1 VTEASEIRTKE
12 APMSD
17 HLPEHVHT
25 DEPTRE
31 PSTSW
36 TGYAAVKYG
45 FIFLIVVAILYFA
58 AAVVIPA
65 ITD

>member
-1 VTEASEIRTKE
+1 MT
-12 APMSD
+12 D
-17 HLPEHVHT
+17 HLPEHAHT

-31 PSTSW
+31 PSSSW

-45 FIFLIVVAILYFA
+45 FIFLIFVAILYFA
-58 AAVVIPA
+58 ATVAIPA

>member
-1 VTEASEIRTKE
+1 MT
-12 APMSD
+12 D
-17 HLPEHVHT
+17 QLPQHVHT
-25 DEPTRE
+25 DEPASE

-58 AAVVIPA
+58 ATVVIPA